1 MQERGPRDGVWGLA
15 RVSEGGWFTSCR
27 RWLSP
32 FRGSEAPAQ
41 SCPVVL
47 TTFLCTRIN
56 TAYIEALSGLELAQ
70 ANLEALREL
79 VRDMTTR
86 AVVSCICDLY
96 RGYTRSLTHHNAVL
110 RVQPAFSGLVITPTG
125 VRRSTLEEMVT
136 ELENA
141 VSKWKD
147 LLDEHTPEWIRRV
160 EARRKNGAAAG
171 AGAGRLPRGR
181 PAARK

>member
-1 MQERGPRDGVWGLA
+1 MIVLYERLRH
-15 RVSEGGWFTSCR
+15 
-27 RWLSP
+27 
-32 FRGSEAPAQ
+32 AP
-41 SCPVVL
+41 
-47 TTFLCTRIN
+47 
-56 TAYIEALSGLELAQ
+56 
-70 ANLEALREL
+70 
-79 VRDMTTR
+79 
-86 AVVSCICDLY
+86 LY
-96 RGYTRSLTHHNAVL
+96 SAGRTRSLTSCASSFS
-110 RVQPAFSGLVITPTG
+110 VQPAFSGLVITPTG

-160 EARRKNGAAAG
+160 EARRKNGAGAG